1 MNIGQPAKAYRL
13 GALTLTVAAIGL
25 LPLAVSAQSLTPTT
39 ETPITIG
46 KSVSFSSSVL
56 GSERTINI
64 YLPATYD
71 KDAKARFPVL
81 YVIDGGLN
89 QDFQHI
95 AGLANLGG
103 LSGMYPDMIVV
114 GVETKDRQHE
124 LTTPTTRKD
133 YRKEFPT
140 LGGAAQFRKMLT
152 DEIIP
157 YVNANTRADDRR
169 IVIGESLAGYWIVD
183 TFLNAPSTF
192 TNYIAISPSLWWD
205 ELDQANK
212 AAAALAKHDD
222 APRSFYL
229 SVANEGGNH
238 QKGNDLVAAALKS
251 AAPKNLRWTYQPR
264 PNEEHSTIYHGAALD
279 ALRWTFPKESK
290 T

>member
-1 MNIGQPAKAYRL
+1 MMGTLRAKGLIGAS
-13 GALTLTVAAIGL
+13 ALL
-25 LPLAVSAQSLTPTT
+25 LPLVAIAATSASAQSLIPTA
-39 ETPITIG
+39 ETPISIG
-46 KSVSFSSSVL
+46 KSFTFKSAVM
-56 GSERTINI
+56 GTERTINI

-71 KDAKARFPVL
+71 RDSTARFPIL
-81 YVIDGGLN
+81 YVIDGGVT

-133 YRKEFPT
+133 YLKEIPT
-140 LGGAAQFRKMLT
+140 LGGASTFRKMIS

-157 YVNANTRADDRR
+157 YVTANYRGSDRR

-183 TFLNAPSTF
+183 TLLHAPSTF
-192 TNYIAISPSLWWD
+192 TDYIAISPSLWWD
-205 ELDQANK
+205 ETDAAAK
-212 AAAALAKHDD
+212 AAVAFSSQDK
-222 APRSFYL
+222 APRSFFL
-229 SVANEGGNH
+229 TVANEGGNH
-238 QKGNDLVAAALKS
+238 QKGNDMIAAALK
-251 AAPKNLRWTYQPR
+251 ANAPKTLRWTYQPR
-264 PNEEHSTIYHGAALD
+264 PQEEHSTIYHGAALD

-290 T
+290 K